1 MAYKDPEEGRA
12 RDRERFRRRTAE
24 RIAQDLC
31 PRCGKAPPAPERK
44 VCGSCAGKRNRA
56 GRARDARLRAAGKPR
71 RNPERARAYERGRSR
86 RRAAECVARGL
97 CAKCGKTPPVPDRT
111 LCAPCAGKR
120 RAAERARYAKARAAG
135 KLYGGRDPKER
146 RRNARGRT
154 RRRYDARRE
163 AGLCTRC
170 GLRPPV
176 EGGTACEPCRDTR
189 RAGERARWAAR
200 RAAGLCGTCGE
211 TTFDG
216 ASRCERC
223 AALEARRHRRKNAAS
238 RKRYARRRARR
249 LCTDCGQPSQGA
261 ARCPPC
267 AQALHR
273 LRPAVPGRGSVSAV
287 RAPLPCALG
296 RVSRPAAVPAELPGH
311 RDRDGR
317 GPRDV
322 REPGRGGGLPG
333 VRAALPR

>member
-1 MAYKDPEEGRA
+1 M
-12 RDRERFRRRTAE
+12 
-24 RIAQDLC
+24 
-31 PRCGKAPPAPERK
+31 
-44 VCGSCAGKRNRA
+44 
-56 GRARDARLRAAGKPR
+56 
-71 RNPERARAYERGRSR
+71 
-86 RRAAECVARGL
+86 
-97 CAKCGKTPPVPDRT
+97 PDRS
-111 LCAPCAGKR
+111 LCAPCAGNR

-154 RRRYDARRE
+154 RRRYDTRRE

-176 EGGTACEPCRDTR
+176 EGGTACEPCRDAR

-223 AALEARRHRRKNAAS
+223 AALQADRPSRNATS

-249 LCTDCGQPSQGA
+249 LCTDCGAPSQGA

-267 AQALHR
+267 AHR
-273 LRPAVPGRGSVSAV
+273 SHVRSAGY
-287 RAPLPCALG
+287 R
-296 RVSRPAAVPAELPGH
+296 
-311 RDRDGR
+311 
-317 GPRDV
+317 
-322 REPGRGGGLPG
+322 GLPLFPPSYRVIEIATG
-333 VRAALPR
+333 ADHGTFESQAEVAACLAFARLSPDEVEIVPDIPAMAASW

>member
-1 MAYKDPEEGRA
+1 MAYRDPEEGRA

-24 RIAQDLC
+24 RIARGLC

-71 RNPERARAYERGRSR
+71 RNKERARACERDRSR

-97 CAKCGKTPPVPDRT
+97 CAKCGKEPPVPDRT

-135 KLYGGRDPKER
+135 RLYGGRDPKER
-146 RRNARGRT
+146 QRNARGKT

-170 GLRPPV
+170 GLRPPA
-176 EGGTACEPCRDTR
+176 EGGTACEPCCDQR

-211 TTFDG
+211 PAPGG
-216 ASRCERC
+216 ASRCARC
-223 AALEARRHRRKNAAS
+223 AALQADRPSRNAAS

-261 ARCPPC
+261 ARCQPC
-267 AQALHR
+267 AHR
-273 LRPAVPGRGSVSAV
+273 SHVRSAGY
-287 RAPLPCALG
+287 R
-296 RVSRPAAVPAELPGH
+296 
-311 RDRDGR
+311 
-317 GPRDV
+317 
-322 REPGRGGGLPG
+322 GLPPFPPSYRVIETATG
-333 VRAALPR
+333 ADHGTFESQAEVAACLAFARLSPHEVEIVPDIPAMAASW